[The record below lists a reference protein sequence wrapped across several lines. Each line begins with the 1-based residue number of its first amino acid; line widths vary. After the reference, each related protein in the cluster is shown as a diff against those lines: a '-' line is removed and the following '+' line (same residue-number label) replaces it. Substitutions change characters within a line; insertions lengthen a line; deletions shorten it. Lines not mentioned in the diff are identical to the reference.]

1 MNIHILTPNPAY
13 SRADGINISKE
24 AQMVTT
30 KTLKILEAKLNKLL
44 QRKSEIIHI
53 VKQKKELINHYRR
66 MRIQTDLSH
75 EKYKENIREAK
86 EHIEQ
91 FLAES
96 AKVVE
101 DRQLTLDQKDELER
115 LNLEE
120 QQRFQERYEE
130 MGRFIKI
137 QNDALEYSLLQE
149 RKADRTGTTI
159 SKPAATNGATNASSN
174 NLLAGFDG
182 GMIPSAL
189 SLEEEVALAKN
200 VSNLTSA
207 ITIEQKNL
215 AELKQKIATYESMF
229 EQLKKMTGVEN
240 LEDMVANYIQQEE
253 EMFSMYNYIQTAIA
267 EIDSYN
273 ESKLRTE
280 QEIEEYKQDQASQEE
295 QRRKYIDDLQQR
307 VQVMLHTTMQLGQD
321 NENRQESIN
330 QIAKKVNS
338 VFYKLQCDQV
348 DANKA
353 GGGAGGGG
361 GGGGTSKS
369 RSYGTGGVRQ
379 DNKLAMLTSQ
389 SMPIESIVLD
399 LLGCVEQRA
408 IDIIT
413 DYLRIVNSKEAA
425 GIIAQATNTSLN
437 NNNNTISNAALS
449 AAAAAAYKASIM
461 LNAGTRSPTPGPAT
475 PMIFGATTKREAAFN
490 VDEISDDEFLANL
503 EAMVAGER
511 DPSALNIRVEKESN
525 TKDKDKDKEDE
536 RIMDVSSF
544 RHRLE
549 KRLASSASAS
559 GPLSPVAMMSSSNRK
574 K

>member
-1 MNIHILTPNPAY
+1 
-13 SRADGINISKE
+13 
-24 AQMVTT
+24 
-30 KTLKILEAKLNKLL
+30 
-44 QRKSEIIHI
+44 
-53 VKQKKELINHYRR
+53 
-66 MRIQTDLSH
+66 
-75 EKYKENIREAK
+75 
-86 EHIEQ
+86 
-91 FLAES
+91 
-96 AKVVE
+96 
-101 DRQLTLDQKDELER
+101 
-115 LNLEE
+115 
-120 QQRFQERYEE
+120 
-130 MGRFIKI
+130 
-137 QNDALEYSLLQE
+137 
-149 RKADRTGTTI
+149 
-159 SKPAATNGATNASSN
+159 
-174 NLLAGFDG
+174 
-182 GMIPSAL
+182 
-189 SLEEEVALAKN
+189 
-200 VSNLTSA
+200 
-207 ITIEQKNL
+207 
-215 AELKQKIATYESMF
+215 
-229 EQLKKMTGVEN
+229 
-240 LEDMVANYIQQEE
+240 MVANYIQQEE